1 MAASCVT
8 AVPGRKIAHYYYSD
22 GHELIIYV
30 LKRKVM
36 IREPDGSFPVCPD
49 QHIRCPH
56 PNEEDG
62 RDGAIPTFEEAGL
75 FYGYEMADTGWSGD
89 C

>member
-1 MAASCVT
+1 MAGTSVT
-8 AVPGRKIAHYYYSD
+8 PVPGRKIAHYYYSD
-22 GHELIIYV
+22 GNELIIYV

-36 IREPDGSFPVCPD
+36 IREPDGRFPVCPD

-62 RDGAIPTFEEAGL
+62 LDGAIPTFEEAGL